1 MWETSKATPRGQHR
15 RAFNSLAQFPTFR
28 LMDNRENSL
37 PTPPMQLIRLPL
49 AARGESTI
57 GRAPRYCGQDQGA
70 RRRRCGDIVDDEQR
84 RDCPQYLGRPKGSG
98 AEGASA
104 ALALLDDIPV
114 SPASR
119 RLASAPPAL
128 GTRPIVLSPRAARDH
143 RIDRH
148 ERLQA

>member
-1 MWETSKATPRGQHR
+1 MKGHSI
-15 RAFNSLAQFPTFR
+15 S
-28 LMDNRENSL
+28 
-37 PTPPMQLIRLPL
+37 
-49 AARGESTI
+49 GESTI

-128 GTRPIVLSPRAARDH
+128 GTRPIVLSPRAARHAIIASNESAVGGIVLLQHSRWISTGDKPAFGMSQIGH
-143 RIDRH
+143 RT
-148 ERLQA
+148 LPQP